1 MAVFSDELVD
11 RIINKLLIEN
21 EQLKGLVE
29 HSLDKIETYQTELA
43 KVRGEFT
50 NLKANSPKVGP
61 KANSPK
67 IGPKDLETLL
77 FFMTGL
83 GEGNAR
89 INVIK
94 WIKEMFPDLM
104 LVEAKNFT
112 ESLMD
117 KYSVYQDRAS

>member
-50 NLKANSPKVGP
+50 NL

>member
-1 MAVFSDELVD
+1 MAIANDALMARRLNNLLSEIEYARTVNTELLNRFDTYRTELVSV
-11 RIINKLLIEN
+11 
-21 EQLKGLVE
+21 KG
-29 HSLDKIETYQTELA
+29 ELS
-43 KVRGEFT
+43 KY
-50 NLKANSPKVGP
+50 KS
-61 KANSPK
+61 NSPK